1 MKKLIIKIIIIAAVA
16 LGVSPA
22 FFSNPISY
30 SDQYIDIDTIPEYS
44 GSPYVEMNYNQA
56 DFSEDDMQRE
66 SFEEYSDLDS
76 LGRCGQAYAMISTKT
91 MPTAKRES
99 IGQIKPSGWHTVRYD
114 DLIPDKY
121 LYNRC
126 HLIGFQLAG
135 ENANEKNL
143 ITGTRYMNVEG
154 MLPFEDEVADY
165 VKETGNRVL
174 YRVTPVYEGDDLVAR
189 GVVMEAYSVED
200 SGEGVSFNVFVY
212 NVQPGIVIDYAT
224 GDSQRADTSTPAD
237 DDKPALEQSDQLYVL
252 NNSTKKFHLPECAS
266 ADKIKSE
273 NREETKTSRKSLMSM
288 GYEPC
293 GNCNP

>member
-44 GSPYVEMNYNQA
+44 GSPYVEMNYNQP

-76 LGRCGQAYAMISTKT
+76 LGRCGQAYALIGTDT
-91 MPTAKRES
+91 MSDEDRGS

-114 DLIPDKY
+114 DLIDGKY

-143 ITGTRYMNVEG
+143 ITGTRYMNVDG
-154 MLPFEDEVADY
+154 MLPFENQVADY
-165 VKETGNRVL
+165 VETTGNHVL
-174 YRVTPVYEGDDLVAR
+174 YRVTPVFEGDELVAR
-189 GVVMEAYSVED
+189 GVQMEALSVED
-200 SGEGVSFNVFVY
+200 DGQGVAFNVFVY
-212 NVQPGIVIDYAT
+212 NVQPGVDIDYQT
-224 GDSQRADTSTPAD
+224 GESQRT
-237 DDKPALEQSDQLYVL
+237 
-252 NNSTKKFHLPECAS
+252 
-266 ADKIKSE
+266 E
-273 NREETKTSRKSLMSM
+273 N
-288 GYEPC
+288 
-293 GNCNP
+293 